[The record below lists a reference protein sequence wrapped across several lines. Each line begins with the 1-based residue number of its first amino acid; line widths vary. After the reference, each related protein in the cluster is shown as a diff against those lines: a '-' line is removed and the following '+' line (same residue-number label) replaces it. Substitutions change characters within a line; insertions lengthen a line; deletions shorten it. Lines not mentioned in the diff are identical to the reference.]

1 MLQGPSLT
9 MGDIPLGCWVNRYL
23 RLSETG
29 AFERPAL
36 PHVVAWYERLQQEA
50 AYVQLVSS
58 LDLS

>member
-1 MLQGPSLT
+1 

-50 AYVQLVSS
+50 AYVQHVSS
-58 LDLS
+58 LELS